1 MYRRNEAYGMDT
13 GLSIGMTEQG
23 RAMQLGI
30 FCERRPTEDGR
41 GHEPI
46 DAIDGA
52 LVVYRHQ
59 KGMNDRRVE
68 IFTGGGMSILE
79 DFRAFLK
86 RNGIAAYERPAK
98 DGATGL
104 RLRVMG
110 YGRFEVPSFITLGF
124 GPDGRMEF
132 LDAGA
137 LTAFPLALRSASYG
151 RKSIRLMFDTEK
163 GGSICVTVPS
173 GRWSVIEGYRMGP
186 DSLVQRLR
194 LYGVDFSYSEDD
206 MSAVVSFLTDR
217 GRCDVLYDHFS
228 SEAYVI
234 SGIRHEAGGTDVIR
248 VHAFAESLCTKD
260 GRTVTLP
267 FLFDTVEKA
276 AEDWGRRPS
285 LVKIKA
291 VLRAGW
297 TA

>member
-1 MYRRNEAYGMDT
+1 MYRRNEADGMDAER
-13 GLSIGMTEQG
+13 SIGMTEEG
-23 RAMQLGI
+23 RAMQIGTS
-30 FCERRPTEDGR
+30 CERRPTEDGR

-46 DAIDGA
+46 DAVDGA
-52 LVVYRHQ
+52 LVVYRRQ
-59 KGMNDRRVE
+59 EGMKDRRVE
-68 IFTGGGMSILE
+68 IFTGGGMSTLE

-86 RNGIAAYERPAK
+86 RNGIAAHERPAE

-110 YGRFEVPSFITLGF
+110 HGRFEVPSFITLGF
-124 GPDGRMEF
+124 DQDGRMEF

-151 RKSIRLMFDTEK
+151 WKSIRLMFDTEK

-173 GRWSVIEGYRMGP
+173 ERWSVIEGYRMGP
-186 DSLVQRLR
+186 DALVQRLR
-194 LYGVDFSYSEDD
+194 LYGVDFSYSEND
-206 MSAVVSFLTDR
+206 MGAVVSFLTDR
-217 GRCDVLYDHFS
+217 GRCEVLYDRFS
-228 SEAYVI
+228 SEAYAI

-260 GRTVTLP
+260 GRTVMLP

-276 AEDWGRRPS
+276 AEDWRRRPS
-285 LVKIKA
+285 LVKIRA